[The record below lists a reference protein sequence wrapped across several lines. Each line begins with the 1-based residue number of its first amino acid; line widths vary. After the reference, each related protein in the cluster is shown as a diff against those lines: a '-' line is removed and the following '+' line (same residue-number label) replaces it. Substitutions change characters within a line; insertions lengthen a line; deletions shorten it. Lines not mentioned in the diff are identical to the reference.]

1 MKVGYRKNEWLCV
14 YADDC
19 GDTQIMPFD
28 TFEQA
33 EGYAKSLREQFVNVI
48 GVMTT
53 VFYDRYV
60 EKIIDEGQ

>member
-33 EGYAKSLREQFVNVI
+33 LEYSKVCFNLYGI
-48 GVMTT
+48 MTT
-53 VFYDRYV
+53 QYYDAHI
-60 EKIIDEGQ
+60 EKVITKYEI